1 MIARCEKCG
10 EPIKRIKKAFY
21 CPIPEYCP
29 SCGAKF
35 STENKNKVINYEYI
49 SVGIGLLIFLIMIG
63 IFFLFYLQ

>member
-21 CPIPEYCP
+21 CPVPEYCP

-35 STENKNKVINYEYI
+35 SIENKNQVRYYELITGVI
-49 SVGIGLLIFLIMIG
+49 GILIFLIMIG
-63 IFFLFYLQ
+63 IFILFH